1 MPHIPLS
8 PDMPGIT
15 GALAFKPALGAK
27 FSAFTEELL
36 RGPSTLTPGERELIA
51 AYVSA
56 GNECYFCTNSH
67 ASAAKHGLGDD
78 GATFVAVCANIDSAP
93 ISERLRALLVIA
105 DKVRQGGRE
114 VTDAHVARARAAGA
128 DDEQLHDTVLIAAA
142 FCMANRYVDGLDTVA
157 PRDAAV
163 YDQVG
168 KRLATEGYLNMAAR
182 ATPSGQHP
190 LGRQQL

>member
-27 FSAFTEELL
+27 FSAFTQELM
-36 RGPSTLTPGERELIA
+36 RGPSPLSEGERELIA

-56 GNECYFCTNSH
+56 GNGCYFCTNTH
-67 ASAAKHGLGDD
+67 ACAAKHTLGDD
-78 GATFVAVCANIDSAP
+78 GTTFTAVCANLDSAP
-93 ISERLRALLVIA
+93 VSDRLRALLIIA

-114 VTDAHVARARAAGA
+114 VTEEDIARARAAGA

-142 FCMANRYVDGLDTVA
+142 FCMANRYVDGLATVA
-157 PRDAAV
+157 PRDPAM

-168 KRLATEGYLNMAAR
+168 KRLATEGYLNMARR
-182 ATPSGQHP
+182 AE
-190 LGRQQL
+190 

>member
-1 MPHIPLS
+1 MPHIPL
-8 PDMPGIT
+8 PPELPGIS

-36 RGPSTLTPGERELIA
+36 RGPSTLTRGERELIG

-67 ASAAKHGLGDD
+67 ASAAKHTLGDD
-78 GATFVAVCANIDSAP
+78 GATFTAVCADLGNAP
-93 ISERLRALLVIA
+93 INDRLRALLVIA

-114 VTDAHVARARAAGA
+114 VTEADVARARAAGA
-128 DDEQLHDTVLIAAA
+128 DDEALHDTVLIAAA

-168 KRLATEGYLNMAAR
+168 KRLATEGYLNLAGR
-182 ATPSGQHP
+182 TPPPAG
-190 LGRQQL
+190 